1 MTDFKAVTDQDYLA
15 AYQQT
20 AAVVQTALGPVQ
32 YAQRGDGVALLAV
45 HGGPG
50 GYDQGLVMAECFHR
64 NGFRIIAPSRPGYL
78 GTPLNGAATA
88 RDQADRLVA
97 LLDALSIDKIAVL
110 GASAG
115 GPPTYTLAQE
125 HPDRVLALIEIDSV
139 CMQYGKMQELTK
151 AEELIYLSKPG
162 LWMTQWLMQHFPET
176 MIKSF
181 LSTESSLDAHS
192 LTAQAEYITHH
203 ADELALV
210 RLLLSTM
217 SERYSERQLGLDT
230 DIAILTG
237 LTPIP
242 LDKVKCPTLILHG
255 DADRDVELA
264 HANYAHESITDSL
277 LYLIKGGSHIGFW
290 AGESAQRA
298 QEYAVQWLKK
308 VTLPSIGK

>member
-20 AAVVQTALGPVQ
+20 ATVIQTALGPVQ
-32 YAQRGDGVALLAV
+32 YAKRGDGVALLAV

-64 NGFRIIAPSRPGYL
+64 NGFSIIAPSRPGYL
-78 GTPLNGAATA
+78 GTHLNGATTA
-88 RDQADRLVA
+88 KDQADRLVA
-97 LLDALSIDKIAVL
+97 LLDALSIAKIAVL

-181 LSTESSLDAHS
+181 LSTESSLDAQS
-192 LTAQAEYITHH
+192 LTAQAQHITQH

-210 RLLLSTM
+210 RLLLRTM

-230 DIAILTG
+230 DISILTN
-237 LTPIP
+237 LKPLV
-242 LDKVKCPTLILHG
+242 LDKVKCPALILHG
-255 DADRDVELA
+255 DADRDVGLA
-264 HANYAHESITDSL
+264 HANHAHESIADSL
-277 LYLIKGGSHIGFW
+277 LYLVEGGSHIGFW
-290 AGESAQRA
+290 AGENAQKA
-298 QEYAVQWLKK
+298 QAFAVQWLK
-308 VTLPSIGK
+308 TETQTMSGK